1 MYEDG
6 QVAIVI
12 LKGDLWL
19 QANYTVSLRFHSEKL
34 IGCINA
40 FNWRQS
46 LGLLHNHT
54 RLFLQRQWLV
64 CFRERFL
71 YFPTN

>member
-1 MYEDG
+1 MHEDG
-6 QVAIVI
+6 QVSIVI

-40 FNWRQS
+40 FNWR
-46 LGLLHNHT
+46 
-54 RLFLQRQWLV
+54 
-64 CFRERFL
+64 
-71 YFPTN
+71 